1 MSARRADLA
10 ERVRRLLP
18 ALWAGWLV
26 CVAALATPSAFAV
39 LERAL
44 AGRVAA
50 RMLALE
56 ASVSLVLGA
65 IVLALER
72 MRARRLAGAGQGSQ
86 FSLGMGLAL
95 GALAC
100 TVAGYHAMLP
110 MMELARTGQGRLSF
124 LQLHAISVGFF
135 ALKLAL
141 VLALA
146 WRAAAPASPAPG
158 ARD

>member
-1 MSARRADLA
+1 MTVRKADLA

-18 ALWAGWLV
+18 GLWAGWLL
-26 CVAALATPSAFAV
+26 CVAGLATPSAFAV

-44 AGRVAA
+44 AGRVAS
-50 RMLALE
+50 RMLAIE
-56 ASVSLVLGA
+56 AGVGLVLGA
-65 IVLALER
+65 LVLVLER

-100 TVAGYHAMLP
+100 TVAGYHALLP
-110 MMELARTGQGRLSF
+110 MMELARAGQGRLSF

-135 ALKLAL
+135 ALKLVL
-141 VLALA
+141 VLVLA
-146 WRAAAPASPAPG
+146 WRAAAPASPDPG
-158 ARD
+158 ARG